1 MTGTTSSPDTSA
13 RTVPVTLSAQPDA
26 EPAAGLSSTI
36 GIETKG
42 GVFTALISRGTL
54 LPASRTEIFTTADR
68 DQTSIKMMIF
78 QGERALAKQ
87 NRRLGLF
94 EISGLPAWACWQAA
108 DRGHLQRGR
117 KPRIRRNR
125 QGPED
130 RREYARAAALTAV
143 PPPAPRGELL
153 HCDREVL
160 GDSCACSVG
169 CGQDDPVPQVAGRAR
184 GRAAEGGLTVPK
196 RDEVQAGRQLA
207 RSVTA
212 YDK

>member
-94 EISGLPAWACWQAA
+94 EISGLPPGPAGKPQIAITFSVDESHVFAVTARDQKT
-108 DRGHLQRGR
+108 GENMPVLQR
-117 KPRIRRNR
+117 
-125 QGPED
+125 
-130 RREYARAAALTAV
+130 
-143 PPPAPRGELL
+143 
-153 HCDREVL
+153 
-160 GDSCACSVG
+160 
-169 CGQDDPVPQVAGRAR
+169 
-184 GRAAEGGLTVPK
+184 
-196 RDEVQAGRQLA
+196 
-207 RSVTA
+207 
-212 YDK
+212 